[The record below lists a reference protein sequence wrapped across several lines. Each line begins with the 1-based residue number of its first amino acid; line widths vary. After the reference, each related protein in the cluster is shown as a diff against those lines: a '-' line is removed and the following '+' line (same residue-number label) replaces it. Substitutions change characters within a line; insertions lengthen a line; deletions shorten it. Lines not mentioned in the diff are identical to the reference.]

1 MSESSSSSPR
11 PMDVTIAES
20 VVRTATGTVDSEMVD
35 QIARVL
41 ARHSAFSSELA
52 DTAARGMLSTEEVS
66 AASARA
72 HEVTE
77 REIQRVLA
85 TARAHETDAPVP
97 PQPRGR
103 PAVETYEETYESEPS
118 LPAQSAAA
126 ILGVHP

>member
-1 MSESSSSSPR
+1 MSESSCSNPR

-52 DTAARGMLSTEEVS
+52 DTAARGMLTPEEVTEV
-66 AASARA
+66 SARA

-85 TARAHETDAPVP
+85 RAPVHDSEVPVP

-103 PAVETYEETYESEPS
+103 PAVETYESD
-118 LPAQSAAA
+118 PAPVSRTAAA
-126 ILGVHP
+126 MLGVHP